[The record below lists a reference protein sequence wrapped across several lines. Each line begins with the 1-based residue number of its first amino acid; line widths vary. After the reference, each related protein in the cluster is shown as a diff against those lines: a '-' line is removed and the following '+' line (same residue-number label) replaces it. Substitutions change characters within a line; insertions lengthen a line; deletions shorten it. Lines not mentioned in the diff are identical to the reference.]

1 MKIKILFTLLFFI
14 LILAIVLNPSKLKHQ
29 NIITKSLVTEIG
41 SKIKITENDLK
52 DDTVFKKMIHRK
64 NYFIFST
71 SSLKYNEKEFT
82 ISYGIFNFVFIKI
95 GSNRDILEKILDQ
108 IRIYKLW
115 IGNYNN
121 FDLNQRKDILESL
134 CYCCPGPIELNIIT
148 NNNDLFV
155 TEKIL
160 PSSNSTSKKVNINSF
175 KVIDQKENYII
186 YEGIYPPVVFRG
198 KIIETKMKS
207 ILYKIDKKLFIK
219 DLYNSECEND
229 SFAVVKLIN

>member
-1 MKIKILFTLLFFI
+1 MKVKILFTLLFFI
-14 LILAIVLNPSKLKHQ
+14 LTLAIVLNPSKLKHQ
-29 NIITKSLVTEIG
+29 NIITKTLITEIG

-52 DDTVFKKMIHRK
+52 DDTVFNKMIHRK

-71 SSLKYNEKEFT
+71 SSLRYNEKEFT
-82 ISYGIFNFVFIKI
+82 ISYGIFNFVSIKI
-95 GSNRDILEKILDQ
+95 GSNRDILEKIFDQ
-108 IRIYKLW
+108 IRINKIW
-115 IGNYNN
+115 VGNYNN
-121 FDLNQRKDILESL
+121 YDLKQRNNILESL

-160 PSSNSTSKKVNINSF
+160 PTRNSTSKNISINSF
-175 KVIDQKENYII
+175 KVIDRKDNYII
-186 YEGIYPPVVFRG
+186 YEGNYPPVVYQG

-229 SFAVVKLIN
+229 SFAVIKLIN